1 MFSGIRIYFSRVVLL
16 LIDRSSNPVAVLLV
30 LDVRGVMC
38 GVVSVL
44 SLLLC
49 SSICCLWGDLSLLG
63 FDRAMFGDLNKI
75 RFFAS
80 FGGSVWARNL
90 W

>member
-1 MFSGIRIYFSRVVLL
+1 VLL

-30 LDVRGVMC
+30 LDVCGVDC

-63 FDRAMFGDLNKI
+63 FYRAMFGN
-75 RFFAS
+75 
-80 FGGSVWARNL
+80 
-90 W
+90 

>member
-1 MFSGIRIYFSRVVLL
+1 MFMVLC
-16 LIDRSSNPVAVLLV
+16 V
-30 LDVRGVMC
+30 GF
-38 GVVSVL
+38 VSVL

-63 FDRAMFGDLNKI
+63 FDRAMFGDFLKNKV
-75 RFFAS
+75 FDS
-80 FGGSVWARNL
+80 FGGLVWARNL